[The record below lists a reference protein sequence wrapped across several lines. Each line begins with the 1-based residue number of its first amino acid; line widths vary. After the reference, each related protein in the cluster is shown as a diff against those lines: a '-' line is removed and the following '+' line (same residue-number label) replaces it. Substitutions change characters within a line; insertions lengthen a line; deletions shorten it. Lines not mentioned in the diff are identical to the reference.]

1 MAIDP
6 RTINEFKKVVLLADK
21 IMKAQ
26 KTINPRF
33 DQDISNNLP
42 KAIKDKDGSKIDL
55 YLAGLKACLKDIEVS
70 LDDARTG
77 LMYLKEIEIADEDF
91 VGAHLADMDTVRG
104 KISGAQSSLTKQ
116 FADGKK
122 FQMQAEAAMA
132 GQQKTQDKANQQV
145 AEFDKWINDEK
156 TELKAAFQKSDQIA
170 SKAKEAF
177 EARDAKSL
185 ADAQKA
191 AKDLGVDVLE
201 VSYNGQEKP
210 INEFIE
216 ELDKSGFEADA
227 ITELKKAAQDT
238 LSLHKANKTYLDE
251 LLRQQGYVNDFKLE
265 AVDVK
270 KAAKTLGLDSKAEA
284 KLAKVLTGT
293 RAGMEKGLD
302 ALAKELKLKTN
313 GKQMLAALD
322 KAGLV

>member
-132 GQQKTQDKANQQV
+132 GQQKTQDKAYQQV

-201 VSYNGQEKP
+201 VSYNGHVKP
-210 INEFIE
+210 IN
-216 ELDKSGFEADA
+216 
-227 ITELKKAAQDT
+227 
-238 LSLHKANKTYLDE
+238 
-251 LLRQQGYVNDFKLE
+251 
-265 AVDVK
+265 
-270 KAAKTLGLDSKAEA
+270 
-284 KLAKVLTGT
+284 
-293 RAGMEKGLD
+293 
-302 ALAKELKLKTN
+302 
-313 GKQMLAALD
+313 
-322 KAGLV
+322 